1 MIRVYDYLSKIKVKR
16 LNWRGLWATKQI
28 EGTVDDDVAAKL
40 AIGEGK
46 QVCTVIIYPLHSD
59 LHYQPSLTCG
69 YLGGSGAGALGDT
82 GAQL

>member
-1 MIRVYDYLSKIKVKR
+1 MIHVYDFLSKIKVKR

-46 QVCTVIIYPLHSD
+46 QVCMYVCICIL
-59 LHYQPSLTCG
+59 
-69 YLGGSGAGALGDT
+69 
-82 GAQL
+82 

>member
-1 MIRVYDYLSKIKVKR
+1 MIHVYDFLSKIKVKR

-46 QVCTVIIYPLHSD
+46 QVCMYVCMYCNAYGFLLLYNI
-59 LHYQPSLTCG
+59 
-69 YLGGSGAGALGDT
+69 
-82 GAQL
+82 

>member
-1 MIRVYDYLSKIKVKR
+1 MIHVYDFLSKIKVKR

-46 QVCTVIIYPLHSD
+46 QVCVCVCMYVCMFVYVYCNAYRFLLLYNI
-59 LHYQPSLTCG
+59 
-69 YLGGSGAGALGDT
+69 
-82 GAQL
+82 